1 MMLIASILMLLLQ
14 EPTRIEGVVLDA
26 ATGRPMPG
34 AAIFIPAI
42 YAPRGPDAGPGMPP
56 LLRTAIR
63 TTTGPDGKFVLD
75 APDAGPHNIVATKT
89 RYDGWSTTLSQE
101 EVRAKVNVV
110 FRLAP
115 FERGGIV
122 TGRALD
128 PSGGPLAGVGIQLM
142 QYRYNSH
149 ASLGGMIE
157 HATLQG
163 IDIYV
168 PGVPPGWIPAR
179 LTASGGETNDR
190 GEYRFTD
197 VPPGKYYVRVPS
209 PTPLGPISPLLPP
222 LSPIGAMYYP
232 GVEGVAR
239 AEQIEVRAGEE
250 LRLRDIVASRT
261 ALQPIRAT
269 LAGNAVRPFLN
280 LHGGPASNEAS
291 ATYGL
296 DNGVPV
302 VRPDEP
308 GTYAICAGEACV
320 DVVYTG
326 AAMNVVVPVRT
337 RKAFLTG
344 RVLLDEQ
351 PPTPIAGVTIG
362 VVGIGGGANFGATSG
377 PSGFFRSPAPVR
389 DGPAKPN
396 FLSAPDGY
404 YISSIRQ
411 GTREVLTQGALI
423 EGVDTNFD
431 VRVVKSSNVLRGRVL
446 DGDRAYIVLIP
457 QGDLALHQDK
467 NGTHRITTTN
477 LNGTFEIRNIIPGTY
492 RAYALTK
499 IQDGAYLDAAV
510 FKPFE
515 AQSTLVEIPRNGN
528 VSIELRQLQ

>member
-14 EPTRIEGVVLDA
+14 DPTRIEGVVLDA
-26 ATGRPMPG
+26 ATSRPIPG
-34 AAIFIPAI
+34 ARLFIPAI
-42 YAPRGPDAGPGMPP
+42 YAPRGPDTGPGMPP
-56 LLRTAIR
+56 LLRPAINA
-63 TTTGPDGKFVLD
+63 TTGPDGKFTLN
-75 APDAGPHNIVATKT
+75 APDAGPHVIVATMP
-89 RYDGWSTTLSQE
+89 RYEGWSTTLSQE

-128 PSGGPLAGVGIQLM
+128 PSGSPLAGVDVQLM
-142 QYRYNSH
+142 QYQYNSH

-157 HATLQG
+157 HPTLQG
-163 IDIYV
+163 IDMYV
-168 PGVPPGWIPAR
+168 PGIPPGWVPTR
-179 LTASGGETNDR
+179 LTASGGQTNDR
-190 GEYRFTD
+190 GEYRFID
-197 VPPGKYYVRVPS
+197 VPPGKYFVRVPS
-209 PTPLGPISPLLPP
+209 PTPLGPISPQLPP

-232 GVEGVAR
+232 GVEGVAK

-250 LRLRDIVASRT
+250 LRLRDIVLART
-261 ALQPIRAT
+261 TLQPIRAT
-269 LAGNAVRPFLN
+269 LAGNPVRPFLN

-308 GTYAICAGEACV
+308 GNYAICAGEACV
-320 DVVYTG
+320 DIVYAG

-337 RKAFLTG
+337 RTAFFTG
-344 RVLLDEQ
+344 RVLLDEE
-351 PPTPIAGVTIG
+351 PAVPVAGVTIG
-362 VVGIGGGANFGATSG
+362 VVGIGGGANFGAMSG
-377 PSGFFRSPAPVR
+377 PDGFFKSPAPVR

-396 FLSAPDGY
+396 FLEAPDGF

-411 GTREVLTQGALI
+411 GARDVLTQGVLI
-423 EGVDTNFD
+423 EGADTNLD
-431 VRVVKSSNVLRGRVL
+431 VRVVKSSNTLRGRVL
-446 DGDRAYIVLIP
+446 DGDRATIVLIP
-457 QGDLALHQDK
+457 QGDLALRQDK
-467 NGTHRITTTN
+467 NSTHRFKTTN

-499 IQDGAYLDAAV
+499 IQDGAYLDVAV

-528 VSIELRQLQ
+528 VSTELKVIQ